1 MAELLVIIVCY
12 VAAALLVH
20 WAARRRSRDPDVRV
34 VVALGRH
41 ALQVED
47 VVRRLRRWSRWS
59 GKPLRIAVV
68 LDHPDDAAERI
79 VERLARHGEDL
90 VLWRGD
96 GKRFSEMPCRETSA
110 DWAYWWEWGQPERK
124 GEDHDVLAETD
135 NRDIGRVTGFGTHF
149 PDHMA
154 ERFRGTDPG
163 GPDRGGGTPCR
174 D

>member
-20 WAARRRSRDPDVRV
+20 WAARRRSRDPDMRV

-41 ALQVED
+41 AQQVED

-68 LDHPDDAAERI
+68 LEHSDDAAERI
-79 VERLARHGEDL
+79 VERLARHGADL
-90 VLWRGD
+90 VWWRGD
-96 GKRFSEMPCRETSA
+96 GMRFFGTPCRETSA
-110 DWAYWWEWGQPERK
+110 DGAYWWEWGQPERK
-124 GEDHDVLAETD
+124 GEDHDELAKTD
-135 NRDIGRVTGFGTHF
+135 HQDNDRDTGFGTRL
-149 PDHMA
+149 PVHMA
-154 ERFRGTDPG
+154 ERFRGSDPG
-163 GPDRGGGTPCR
+163 GPGRGGGTSLG